1 MLFAFTDFLVVIGS
15 GLGIWRLWPYRRRG
29 DARMVR
35 LGLALIG
42 LAALVGAV
50 RFATGQVEEL
60 AQWHS
65 AASTFAAAAGMLLI
79 ALGLAREAFPIRLPP
94 GVGRYLRIGIPVL
107 IVAAMAWPGSDGL
120 LALLPKLALLFGLA
134 ASIALLVH
142 RRWQTGLLWLFAW
155 LLLGYASVMIGGSR
169 TAMTFGIANWHIY
182 HTLLALWAVLAGE
195 GIRRVIASR
204 A

>member
-1 MLFAFTDFLVVIGS
+1 MMFALTDFLVVLGC
-15 GLGIWRLWPYRRRG
+15 GLGIWRLWPHRRKG
-29 DARMVR
+29 DVRMVR
-35 LGLALIG
+35 LGLAFIG
-42 LAALVGAV
+42 LAALVGVV
-50 RFATGQVEEL
+50 RFATGQVEGL

-65 AASTFAAAAGMLLI
+65 LASTFAGAAGMLLI
-79 ALGLAREAFPIRLPP
+79 ALGVAWEAFPIRLPS

-107 IVAAMAWPGSDGL
+107 ILGMMAWPGSADL
-120 LALLPKLALLFGLA
+120 LALLPKLALLLGLA

-155 LLLGYASVMIGGSR
+155 LLLGFASVVIGGSR
-169 TAMTFGIANWHIY
+169 EETTFGIANWHIY
-182 HTLLALWAVLAGE
+182 HTLLAFWTVLAGE